1 MIAIRISGVVHE
13 SLFLL
18 VSFVVGL
25 QDIATWLLIYH
36 VDVEQKGQDVAAGG
50 AAQTALAVLT
60 DETCCVEWPAC
71 ATLLARL
78 TADDTCAE
86 PVSRLRASGRTAP
99 VILLLTMLNPIAS
112 THSRIQA
119 AEALVNIL
127 INAESGTYVLGSLQG
142 SVAWSEF
149 RDVLTVGQ
157 DLVLKGWI
165 VRVAM
170 HLLLKVH

>member
-1 MIAIRISGVVHE
+1 MHE
-13 SLFLL
+13 CLFPLN
-18 VSFVVGL
+18 SFSVDL

-36 VDVEQKGQDVAAGG
+36 VDVQQKGQDVSAGG
-50 AAQTALAVLT
+50 AAQIALAVLT
-60 DETCCVEWPAC
+60 DNTCCLEWPPC

-86 PVSRLRASGRTAP
+86 PVSRLRASGRAAP
-99 VILLLTMLNPIAS
+99 VILLLTMLNPSAS

-127 INAESGTYVLGSLQG
+127 VNPESGTYVLGSLQG
-142 SVAWSEF
+142 SIAWSEF

-170 HLLLKVH
+170 HLLSKVSQIH